1 MSITLVTNVN
11 DSTKVNNMSNPSINP
26 INHYQNQ
33 VKKVHE
39 MVESVGFTLDEICTN
54 EWENTYQIL
63 DGEDVIFST
72 KAITITSAR
81 PQIRAFVEGYKYR
94 DKEAWKI

>member
-1 MSITLVTNVN
+1 
-11 DSTKVNNMSNPSINP
+11 MSNPSINP

-33 VKKVHE
+33 VQKIHD
-39 MVESVGFTLDEICTN
+39 MVESIGFTLDEVCSG

-63 DGEDVIFST
+63 DGEKVVFTT

-81 PQIRAFVEGYKYR
+81 PQIRSFVEGYKYR
-94 DKEAWKI
+94 DKEAWDI